1 MWHTKRFEDYMAH
14 FGFTSA
20 ANGRGIDH
28 IEICDV
34 TLRDGEQ
41 APGVVFDVDEK
52 VEIATKLDAIGVEM
66 IEAGFPAVS
75 TKEKAMVKKIA
86 NLGLNTKICCLSRAI
101 FHDIDDALDCDVD
114 VVGLFMATSD
124 LHLKYKYH
132 RSFDEMLECALST
145 LEYAKDHGLIVRF
158 AAEDAT
164 RTDPEV
170 LKRFFKQ
177 GENHG
182 ADYVNIADTVGAL
195 RPVTCYQLVTDIKTV
210 VSKPL
215 CIHCHND
222 LGMAVANTITAAEAG
237 TFQLHTTVN
246 GIGER
251 VGNTPLE
258 ELLVALR
265 VQFGIDKY
273 DLSKLMSL
281 SKTVEHHSRL
291 RLPKNKPIVGLN
303 AFSHE
308 SGIHVAAVL
317 EQSQTY
323 ELFSPDLVGNKRR
336 IVIGKHTGKKA
347 LQYVIAQLGYRPTR
361 DELCQILD
369 DVKRV
374 CETKKSVSQEELED
388 IIRSV
393 MYR

>member
-1 MWHTKRFEDYMAH
+1 V
-14 FGFTSA
+14 SA
-20 ANGRGIDH
+20 I
-28 IEICDV
+28 
-34 TLRDGEQ
+34 
-41 APGVVFDVDEK
+41 K
-52 VEIATKLDAIGVEM
+52 
-66 IEAGFPAVS
+66 AVIN
-75 TKEKAMVKKIA
+75 VPI
-86 NLGLNTKICCLSRAI
+86 
-101 FHDIDDALDCDVD
+101 
-114 VVGLFMATSD
+114 
-124 LHLKYKYH
+124 
-132 RSFDEMLECALST
+132 
-145 LEYAKDHGLIVRF
+145 
-158 AAEDAT
+158 
-164 RTDPEV
+164 
-170 LKRFFKQ
+170 
-177 GENHG
+177 
-182 ADYVNIADTVGAL
+182 
-195 RPVTCYQLVTDIKTV
+195 
-210 VSKPL
+210 

-265 VQFGIDKY
+265 VQFGIDTY
-273 DLSKLMSL
+273 DLSKLMGL

-291 RLPKNKPIVGLN
+291 RLPKNKPVVGLN

-317 EQSQTY
+317 EEAETY

-369 DVKRV
+369 EVKRV
-374 CETKKSVSQEELED
+374 CETKKSVAQEELED
-388 IIRSV
+388 IIRTV
-393 MYR
+393 MFR

>member
-1 MWHTKRFEDYMAH
+1 MNY
-14 FGFTSA
+14 FGLSPA
-20 ANGRGIDH
+20 ANGPSVSQ

-41 APGVVFDVDEK
+41 APGVVFGADEK
-52 VEIATKLDAIGVEM
+52 VEIATNLDAIGVEM

-75 TKEKAMVKKIA
+75 AKEKAMVKTIA
-86 NLGLNTKICCLSRAI
+86 NLGLETKICCLSRAI
-101 FHDIDDALDCDVD
+101 FHDIDEALDCDVD

-145 LEYAKDHGLIVRF
+145 LEYAKEHGLIVRF

-164 RTDPEV
+164 RTDPQV
-170 LKRFFKQ
+170 LQRFFKE
-177 GENHG
+177 GEEHR
-182 ADYVNIADTVGAL
+182 ADYVSIADTVGAL
-195 RPVTCYQLVTDIKTV
+195 RPASCYNLVSAIKKAVTV
-210 VSKPL
+210 PL
-215 CIHCHND
+215 CIHCHDD

-237 TFQLHTTVN
+237 AFQLHTTVN

-251 VGNTPLE
+251 VGNAPLE

-265 VQFGIDKY
+265 LQFGINTY
-273 DLSKLMSL
+273 NLARLTDLSKI
-281 SKTVEHHSRL
+281 VERYSRL
-291 RLPKNKPIVGLN
+291 RLSKNKPIVGLN

-317 EQSQTY
+317 EEPETY

-347 LQYVIAQLGYRPTR
+347 LQYVIAELGYRPAR

-388 IIRSV
+388 IIRRV

>member
-1 MWHTKRFEDYMAH
+1 MNY
-14 FGFTSA
+14 FGVSTARNGTSVG
-20 ANGRGIDH
+20 NV
-28 IEICDV
+28 EICDV

-41 APGVVFDVDEK
+41 APGVVFGADEK
-52 VEIATKLDAIGVEM
+52 SEIATKLDAIGVEM

-75 TKEKAMVKKIA
+75 AKEKATVKTIA
-86 NLGLNTKICCLSRAI
+86 NLGLDAKICCLSRAI
-101 FHDIDDALDCDVD
+101 FHDVDEALDCDVD

-124 LHLKYKYH
+124 LHLKHKYH

-145 LEYAKDHGLIVRF
+145 LEYAKEHGLIVRF

-164 RTDPEV
+164 RTDLKV
-170 LKRFFKQ
+170 LKHFFME
-177 GENHG
+177 GEKHR
-182 ADYVNIADTVGAL
+182 ADYLSIADTVGAL
-195 RPVTCYQLVTDIKTV
+195 RPASCYDLVTAIKKV
-210 VSKPL
+210 VSVPL

-237 TFQLHTTVN
+237 AYQLHTTVN

-265 VQFGIDKY
+265 LQFGIDKY
-273 DLSKLMSL
+273 NLANLTDLSKI
-281 SKTVEHHSRL
+281 VERHSRL
-291 RLPKNKPIVGLN
+291 RLPKNKPVVGLN

-317 EQSQTY
+317 EEPETY
-323 ELFSPDLVGNKRR
+323 ELFSPQLVGNKRR

-347 LQYVIAQLGYRPTR
+347 LQYVIAELGYRPTR
-361 DELCQILD
+361 DELCEILD

-374 CETKKSVSQEELED
+374 CETKKSVSQDELED
-388 IIRSV
+388 IIRSI

>member
-1 MWHTKRFEDYMAH
+1 
-14 FGFTSA
+14 
-20 ANGRGIDH
+20 
-28 IEICDV
+28 
-34 TLRDGEQ
+34 
-41 APGVVFDVDEK
+41 
-52 VEIATKLDAIGVEM
+52 
-66 IEAGFPAVS
+66 
-75 TKEKAMVKKIA
+75 
-86 NLGLNTKICCLSRAI
+86 
-101 FHDIDDALDCDVD
+101 
-114 VVGLFMATSD
+114 
-124 LHLKYKYH
+124 
-132 RSFDEMLECALST
+132 
-145 LEYAKDHGLIVRF
+145 VRF

-164 RTDPEV
+164 RTNPEV

-177 GENHG
+177 GEDHG
-182 ADYVNIADTVGAL
+182 ADYVSIADTVGAL
-195 RPVTCYQLVTDIKTV
+195 RPASCYDLVTEMKKVVDI
-210 VSKPL
+210 PL

-237 TFQLHTTVN
+237 VFQLHTTVN

-265 VQFGIDKY
+265 VQFGVDSYDLTKLM
-273 DLSKLMSL
+273 DLSKI
-281 SKTVEHHSRL
+281 VEYHSRF
-291 RLPKNKPIVGLN
+291 RLPKNKPVVGLN

-317 EQSQTY
+317 EEPETY

-361 DELCQILD
+361 AELCQILD

-388 IIRSV
+388 IVRGV
-393 MYR
+393 MYT

>member
-1 MWHTKRFEDYMAH
+1 MDH
-14 FGFTSA
+14 FGSSSVPKA
-20 ANGRGIDH
+20 VIGQ

-41 APGVVFDVDEK
+41 APGVVFGVDEK
-52 VEIATKLDAIGVEM
+52 VEIATKLDEIGVEI

-75 TKEKAMVKKIA
+75 AKEKAMVKEIA

-101 FHDIDDALDCDVD
+101 FHDIDEALDCDVD

-145 LEYAKDHGLIVRF
+145 LEYAKEHGLIVRF

-170 LKRFFKQ
+170 LKRFFRQ
-177 GENHG
+177 GEDHG

-195 RPVTCYQLVTDIKTV
+195 RPSTCYDLVSAMKTV
-210 VSKPL
+210 VNVL

-265 VQFGIDKY
+265 LQFGVDTY
-273 DLSKLMSL
+273 DLSKLMAL

-291 RLPKNKPIVGLN
+291 RLPKNKPVVGLN

-317 EQSQTY
+317 EESETY
-323 ELFSPDLVGNKRR
+323 ELFSPELVGNKRR

-388 IIRSV
+388 IIRTV

>member
-1 MWHTKRFEDYMAH
+1 MDH
-14 FGFTSA
+14 FGSFSLPKA
-20 ANGRGIDH
+20 SIGQ

-41 APGVVFDVDEK
+41 APGVVFGVDEK

-75 TKEKAMVKKIA
+75 PKEKAMVKEIA
-86 NLGLNTKICCLSRAI
+86 NLGLSTKICCLSRAI
-101 FHDIDDALDCDVD
+101 FHDIDEALDCDVD

-145 LEYAKDHGLIVRF
+145 LEYAKEHGLIVRF

-170 LKRFFKQ
+170 LKRFFRQ
-177 GENHG
+177 GEEHG

-195 RPVTCYQLVTDIKTV
+195 RPSTCYDLVSAIKTV
-210 VSKPL
+210 VNVPL

-265 VQFGIDKY
+265 LQFGVDTY
-273 DLSKLMSL
+273 DLTKLMAL

-291 RLPKNKPIVGLN
+291 RLPKNKPVVGLN

-317 EQSQTY
+317 EESETY

-374 CETKKSVSQEELED
+374 CEAKKSVSQEELED
-388 IIRSV
+388 IIRTV

>member
-1 MWHTKRFEDYMAH
+1 MNP
-14 FGFTSA
+14 FGSSSLPKA
-20 ANGRGIDH
+20 AIGQ

-41 APGVVFDVDEK
+41 APGVVFGVDEK
-52 VEIATKLDAIGVEM
+52 VEIATKLDAVGVEM

-75 TKEKAMVKKIA
+75 AKEKAMVKKIA

-101 FHDIDDALDCDVD
+101 FHDIDEALDCDVD

-124 LHLKYKYH
+124 LHLKHKYH

-145 LEYAKDHGLIVRF
+145 LEYAKEHGLIVRF

-170 LKRFFKQ
+170 LKRFFRQ
-177 GENHG
+177 GEEHG

-195 RPVTCYQLVTDIKTV
+195 RPSTCYGLVSAMKAV
-210 VSKPL
+210 VKLP
-215 CIHCHND
+215 HCHND

-237 TFQLHTTVN
+237 AFQLHTTVN

-265 VQFGIDKY
+265 LQFGIDTY
-273 DLSKLMSL
+273 DLSKLMGL

-291 RLPKNKPIVGLN
+291 RLPKNKPVVGLN

-317 EQSQTY
+317 EEAETY

-361 DELCQILD
+361 DELCQIRD

-388 IIRSV
+388 IIRTV

>member
-1 MWHTKRFEDYMAH
+1 MGH
-14 FGFTSA
+14 FGSSSA
-20 ANGRGIDH
+20 SPRTAIND

-41 APGVVFDVDEK
+41 APGVVFGIDEK
-52 VEIATKLDAIGVEM
+52 VEIATKLDEIGVEM

-75 TKEKAMVKKIA
+75 AKEKAMVKKIA

-101 FHDIDDALDCDVD
+101 FHDIDEALDCDVD

-145 LEYAKDHGLIVRF
+145 LEYAKEHGLIVRF

-164 RTDPEV
+164 RTNPEV
-170 LKRFFKQ
+170 LKRFFRQ
-177 GENHG
+177 GEDHG
-182 ADYVNIADTVGAL
+182 ADYVSIADTVGAL
-195 RPVTCYQLVTDIKTV
+195 RPVSCYDLVSEMKTV
-210 VSKPL
+210 VNIPL

-237 TFQLHTTVN
+237 AFQLHTTVN

-265 VQFGIDKY
+265 VQFGIDTY
-273 DLSKLMSL
+273 DLPKLMGL
-281 SKTVEHHSRL
+281 SKTVEHHARL
-291 RLPKNKPIVGLN
+291 RLPKNKPVVGLN

-317 EQSQTY
+317 EEPETY
-323 ELFSPDLVGNKRR
+323 ELFSPELVGNKRR

-347 LQYVIAQLGYRPTR
+347 LQYVIAQLGYSPTR

-374 CETKKSVSQEELED
+374 CETKRSVSQDELED
-388 IIRSV
+388 IVRGV
-393 MYR
+393 MYT

>member
-1 MWHTKRFEDYMAH
+1 MVTRDDEAFMSRFEDLSKSPKAK
-14 FGFTSA
+14 
-20 ANGRGIDH
+20 IPKV
-28 IEICDV
+28 EICDV

-41 APGVVFDVDEK
+41 APGVVFGVDEK
-52 VEIATKLDAIGVEM
+52 VEIATKLDVIGVEM
-66 IEAGFPAVS
+66 IEAGFPVVS
-75 TKEKAMVKKIA
+75 AKEKMIVKKIA
-86 NLGLNTKICCLSRAI
+86 NLGLETKVCCLSRAI
-101 FHDIDDALDCDVD
+101 FHDIDEALECDVD
-114 VVGLFMATSD
+114 AVGLFMATSD
-124 LHLKYKYH
+124 LHLKHKYH

-145 LEYAKDHGLIVRF
+145 LEYAKEHGLLVRF

-164 RTDPEV
+164 RTDSGI
-170 LKRFFKQ
+170 LKHFFKQ
-177 GENHG
+177 GEEHG
-182 ADYVNIADTVGAL
+182 ADYISIADTVGAL
-195 RPVTCYQLVTDIKTV
+195 RPSTCYHLVTEVKQVIDA
-210 VSKPL
+210 PL

-237 TFQLHTTVN
+237 VFQLHTTVN

-258 ELLVALR
+258 ELLVALN
-265 VQFGIDKY
+265 VQFGIDTY
-273 DLSKLMSL
+273 DLSRLMDL
-281 SKTVEHHSRL
+281 SKTVEHNSRL
-291 RLPKNKPIVGLN
+291 RLPKNKPVVGLN

-317 EQSQTY
+317 EEPGTY

-361 DELCQILD
+361 DELCQILE

-374 CETKKSVSQEELED
+374 CETKKSVSEEELED
-388 IIRSV
+388 IITSV